1 MSFFKRLFSGNKKGN
16 PSGEEIPVNGI
27 ITEEHMKNWY
37 TRDDIDPAM
46 LEGCLKMVESYFL
59 DNKLEWNKDFPVNHP
74 ENLDKTVD
82 EGFGFRMY
90 CKAFQL
96 EEAQATLFLALA
108 FSNYLINEYGF
119 VLYKDKEPEYPLRGM
134 TLKYDR
140 NGVLLSLY
148 PFEYASKV
156 LDYEGSFTSMNSKL
170 AEALQQMPDKE
181 EIMKNFLPKT
191 D

>member
-1 MSFFKRLFSGNKKGN
+1 MSFFKRLFSGNKKQT
-16 PSGEEIPVNGI
+16 PSGGEIPVSAI
-27 ITEEHMKNWY
+27 ITEEHMKNRY
-37 TRDDIDPAM
+37 TRDEIDPAM

-59 DNKLEWNKDFPVNHP
+59 DNKLEWNKALPVNHP

-82 EGFGFRMY
+82 EGFGFKMY

-119 VLYKDKEPEYPLRGM
+119 ILYKDKEPEYPLRGM

-156 LDYEGSFTSMNSKL
+156 LDYEASFTSMNSKL

-181 EIMKNFLPKT
+181 EIMKNFIPKT

>member
-1 MSFFKRLFSGNKKGN
+1 MSFFKRLFSGNKKDN
-16 PSGEEIPVNGI
+16 PVNDEIPVSAI
-27 ITEEHMKNWY
+27 VTEEHMKNRY

-46 LEGCLKMVESYFL
+46 LDGCLKMVESYFL
-59 DNKLEWNKDFPVNHP
+59 DNKLEWNKDLPVNHP

-82 EGFGFRMY
+82 EGFGFIMY

-96 EEAQATLFLALA
+96 DETQATLFLALA
-108 FSNYLINEYGF
+108 FSNYLVNEYGF

-134 TLKYDR
+134 TLKYDKNR
-140 NGVLLSLY
+140 VLLSLY

-170 AEALQQMPDKE
+170 AAALQQMPDKE
-181 EIMKNFLPKT
+181 ELLKNFIPKT